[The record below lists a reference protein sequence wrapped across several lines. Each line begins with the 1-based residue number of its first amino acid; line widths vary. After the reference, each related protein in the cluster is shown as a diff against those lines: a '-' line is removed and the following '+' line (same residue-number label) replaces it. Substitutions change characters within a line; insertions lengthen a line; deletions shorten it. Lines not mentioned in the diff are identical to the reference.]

1 MIMASWTSSP
11 NYLVEDVN
19 FVGGKA
25 RGIFMLPRDWVP
37 PFLVL
42 TREFYVRWRQTLSVI
57 DTFANLPLAEQTLLD
72 EFLDR
77 IVPTFCRDD
86 TKVVIRS
93 NSPDETLSSRGS
105 FDSYTAE
112 PSRKTMADSIAKLLT
127 SSGSA
132 VMCVVLQVAIEP
144 GLTGHMSNERRVSH
158 QKNHWLVEELTHG
171 SHEVEQQMI
180 KTSRSQVEGP
190 LLASTASELRN
201 ALRRTAGFL
210 TNIGTGRF
218 HCEWIWNGKQVWLVQ
233 ADEAQ
238 SSPCNAIVRSYL
250 SGVEPPVPDFTPQS
264 CLVHFRNVAVDKWKK
279 LRRPR
284 LFHEIGVPYADVFLL
299 SGEQWTKCDLVDRS
313 RLESDFNTMC
323 HYPVVV
329 RCDVADD
336 IPIDETLLP
345 TSPPLTDAKKL
356 ANYLDQVAR
365 QFEGEQ
371 VSPSNWAFLMAFLVP
386 ARASAMVHARPRAKR
401 IQVDTLWG
409 FPGGLQYFPYDR
421 WFYYPGTGKTS
432 EDRRY
437 KSHCLLPSDS
447 KWEMY
452 ELGDPFDW
460 QSVLNDEEV
469 ATMAKWALQIAN
481 TLGRE
486 IQLMALARIAGQRGS
501 SSCLPW
507 HYTEWLVPK
516 YRKSLRVLPYSPGIT
531 VIRSP
536 NDLDGLQQRAS
547 GSRDCGLLIRPNSEW
562 HRDTDFLEHAARVAA
577 EHHVPIYFEGSLL
590 GHAYYIMQR
599 AGAMVIPVHN
609 KEPKDDVKVYNKLV
623 RDRIPVIIRQAGGLV
638 RVRRLGRMYAIALLK
653 QKLIEEAFEVWN
665 AADKE
670 IGDELADV
678 LDVVE
683 ALQNQVEI
691 TQDELQ
697 RIRENKRSKRGGF
710 DEMWFLEQTT
720 IDSLRGQPNLQK
732 QFPQL
737 SEKDVVP
744 ARRRKAM
751 KQFCVVANKNPRDLL
766 TLEVMLTPPVNALE
780 KHEIVELASELL
792 EVNVEYI
799 GSRLV
804 VRLSRPVPTISQQ
817 QRLLFPEMED
827 GETKHE

>member
-42 TREFYVRWRQTLSVI
+42 TREFYVSWRQRLSVI
-57 DTFANLPLAEQTLLD
+57 DTFDKLPLAEQTLLD

-86 TKVVIRS
+86 AKVVIRS
-93 NSPDETLSSRGS
+93 NSPDETLSSRGL

-112 PSRKTMADSIAKLLT
+112 PFRETMADAIAKLLT

-158 QKNHWLVEELTHG
+158 QKNLWLVEELTHG

-218 HCEWIWNGKQVWLVQ
+218 HCEWIWNGKQVWFVQ

-238 SSPCNAIVRSYL
+238 VSPCNAIVGSYL
-250 SGVEPPVPDFTPQS
+250 SDVEQSVPEFHPQS
-264 CLVHFRNVAVDKWKK
+264 CLVHFHDVTSDKWQK
-279 LRRPR
+279 LRRPQ
-284 LFHEIGVPYADVFLL
+284 LFRQIGIPHADVFLL
-299 SGEQWTKCDLVDRS
+299 SGEQWTKCDLLERN
-313 RLESDFNTMC
+313 RLECDFNTMC
-323 HYPVVV
+323 QYPVVV
-329 RCDVADD
+329 RCDVADSVSVG
-336 IPIDETLLP
+336 ETLLA

-356 ANYLDQVAR
+356 GDYLDRVAR
-365 QFEGEQ
+365 QFEDEQ
-371 VSPSNWAFLMAFLVP
+371 VSPSDWAFLMSFLVP
-386 ARASAMVHARPRAKR
+386 ARASAMVHARPRSQR

-409 FPGGLQYFPYDR
+409 FPDGLLYFPYDR

-432 EDRRY
+432 VHRRY
-437 KSHCLLPSDS
+437 KSHCLLPSES
-447 KWEMY
+447 KWETY
-452 ELGDPFDW
+452 ELGAPFDW
-460 QSVLNDEEV
+460 QSVLNSEEV
-469 ATMAKWALQIAN
+469 ATVAKWALRIAN
-481 TLGRE
+481 ELGRE
-486 IQLMALARIAGQRGS
+486 VQLMALMRIAGQRGS

-507 HYTEWLVPK
+507 HYTEWSVPK
-516 YRKSLRVLPYSPGIT
+516 YKKSLRALPYSPEIAVVT
-531 VIRSP
+531 SP
-536 NDLDGLQQRAS
+536 DDLDGLQHRAI
-547 GSRDCGLLIRPNSEW
+547 GSRFRGLLIRPDAEW
-562 HRDTDFLEHAARVAA
+562 RRDTVFLERAASVAA
-577 EHHVPIYFEGSLL
+577 EHQVPIYFEGSLL

-599 AGAMVIPVHN
+599 AGAMVIPVL
-609 KEPKDDVKVYNKLV
+609 KEERDTDTKVYDKLI
-623 RDRIPVIIRQAGGLV
+623 RDRIPVIIRQAGGLA
-638 RVRRLGRMYAIALLK
+638 RVRILGGVYAIALLK

-665 AADKE
+665 AAEKD
-670 IGDELADV
+670 IGEELADV

-683 ALQNQVEI
+683 ALRNQIGI
-691 TQDELQ
+691 TPDELQ
-697 RIRENKRSKRGGF
+697 RIREDKISKRGGF
-710 DEMWFLEQTT
+710 DDMLFLEQTA
-720 IDSLRGQPNLQK
+720 IDSLRGQPDLQK

-737 SEKDVVP
+737 PEEDVVP
-744 ARRRKAM
+744 VRRRKPM
-751 KQFCVVANKNPRDLL
+751 KHFTVIDNTNPRDLL
-766 TLEVMLTPPVNALE
+766 TLEVLLTPPLIPSDE
-780 KHEIVELASELL
+780 HENVEVASELL
-792 EVNVEYI
+792 EVTVQYVEN
-799 GSRLV
+799 RLV
-804 VRLSRPVPTISQQ
+804 VRLSRPAPTISQNQ
-817 QRLLFPEMED
+817 GLLFPEMED
-827 GETKHE
+827 GGTEHE